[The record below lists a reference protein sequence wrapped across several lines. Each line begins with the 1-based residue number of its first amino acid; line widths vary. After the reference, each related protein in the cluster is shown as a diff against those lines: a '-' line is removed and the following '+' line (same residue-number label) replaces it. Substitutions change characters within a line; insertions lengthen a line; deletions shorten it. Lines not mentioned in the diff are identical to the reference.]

1 MNFKTT
7 INHLHIHYTP
17 FGDLLQDVSVF
28 LILHFLSM
36 NILCIFIHLCC
47 IFIFRIFYYFWYI
60 KFTNHTQET
69 HKRICLLTYVRSFY
83 YAYIHLFKKSRIN
96 SPRRKSFFHIFPFY
110 NIYASFSFL
119 FDIFHLIWYT
129 IKAYFVDIGYD
140 FYISEKAVILIT
152 NSVFVSQKTVFTHFF
167 S

>member
-1 MNFKTT
+1 MNFQTT

-17 FGDLLQDVSVF
+17 FADLLQDVSVF
-28 LILHFLSM
+28 LILYFLSV

-47 IFIFRIFYYFWYI
+47 IFIFRIFYYFWHI
-60 KFTNHTQET
+60 KFTNRTQET
-69 HKRICLLTYVRSFY
+69 HKILCISAYVRSFY

-110 NIYASFSFL
+110 SIYASFSFL
-119 FDIFHLIWYT
+119 FDIFSTHQIHNKSLFRWYW
-129 IKAYFVDIGYD
+129 YD
-140 FYISEKAVILIT
+140 FNISEKAVILIT